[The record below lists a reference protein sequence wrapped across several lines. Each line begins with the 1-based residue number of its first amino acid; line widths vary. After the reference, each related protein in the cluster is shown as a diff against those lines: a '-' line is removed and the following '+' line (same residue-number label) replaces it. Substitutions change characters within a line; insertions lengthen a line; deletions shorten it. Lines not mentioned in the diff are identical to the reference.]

1 MICDIHMCLH
11 FTFRVSFL
19 SIFGPG
25 WADNDNEDTSSLHV
39 VVSRFTLGDNR
50 RFTGAIFRLYIL
62 IYPSCQKYP

>member
-1 MICDIHMCLH
+1 M
-11 FTFRVSFL
+11 FTFYISCELL

-50 RFTGAIFRLYIL
+50 RFTGAIFRVYIL
-62 IYPSCQKYP
+62 IYLSCQKYP

>member
-1 MICDIHMCLH
+1 MIYICVLH

-25 WADNDNEDTSSLHV
+25 RADNDNEDTSSLHV

-50 RFTGAIFRLYIL
+50 RFTGAIFRVYIL

>member
-1 MICDIHMCLH
+1 M
-11 FTFRVSFL
+11 FTFYISCELL

-50 RFTGAIFRLYIL
+50 RFTGAILDFIYLF